1 MAPAWNKTTVKTT
14 RCAGDDDDD
23 DEVVTAAA
31 IARIYKTT
39 AVTIYRWAKF
49 GKIPSIKFEGMV
61 RFNKRQV
68 RARIEGPDR
77 EG

>member
-1 MAPAWNKTTVKTT
+1 MKTAT
-14 RCAGDDDDD
+14 CAGDSD
-23 DEVVTAAA
+23 DEFVTAAV

-39 AVTIYRWAKF
+39 SVTIYRWAKI

-68 RARIEGPDR
+68 RNKIEGPNWDD
-77 EG
+77 GFGIS